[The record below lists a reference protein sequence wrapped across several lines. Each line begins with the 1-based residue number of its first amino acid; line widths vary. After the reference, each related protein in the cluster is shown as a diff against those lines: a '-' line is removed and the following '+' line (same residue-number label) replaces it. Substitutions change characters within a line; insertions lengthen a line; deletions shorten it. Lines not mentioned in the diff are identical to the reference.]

1 MKRRTVL
8 AKVGVLGAVG
18 LAGCVSGGSDG
29 AAPETGD
36 SAGTET
42 STETPAEQPAEPPTD
57 TATPANT
64 ATATDTATPTDTPMT
79 PTLDDATLEVQR
91 NDCGEQASEASVGF
105 EGDSVVV
112 EGRVWGSDP
121 GWTAVL
127 ADADYDRAADELSIV
142 VGLTQRET
150 SGPVVQC
157 IAEIEY
163 RATATFAD
171 GLPGTVTVVHETN
184 EGQETVATAQQE

>member
-18 LAGCVSGGSDG
+18 LAGCVSEGSDG

-36 SAGTET
+36 SAGTDT
-42 STETPAEQPAEPPTD
+42 STETPAEQPAEPATD
-57 TATPANT
+57 T
-64 ATATDTATPTDTPMT
+64 ATATDSETPTDTPMT

-127 ADADYDRAADELSIV
+127 ADASYDRAADELSVV

-157 IAEIEY
+157 IAEIGY

-171 GLPGTVTVVHETN
+171 GLPGRVTVVHETN
-184 EGQETVATAQQE
+184 EGRETVATAQQE

>member
-8 AKVGVLGAVG
+8 ANVGALGAVG
-18 LAGCVSGGSDG
+18 LAGCVSGGSDE
-29 AAPETGD
+29 AAPETSD
-36 SAGTET
+36 DVVTET
-42 STETPAEQPAEPPTD
+42 RTETAAEQSTEPT
-57 TATPANT
+57 TNTTTPANT
-64 ATATDTATPTDTPMT
+64 TTATDTPMT

-105 EGDSVVV
+105 EGDGVVV

-127 ADADYDRAADELSIV
+127 ADASYDREADELSLV

-163 RATATFAD
+163 RTTAAFAD

-184 EGQETVATAQQE
+184 EGQETVATVQRE